1 MTNGLPF
8 GIRVALEFYFVEGL
22 VLGPVLVG
30 REAAVKFLAE
40 IFIHF

>member
-1 MTNGLPF
+1 MTNGLHF
-8 GIRVALEFYFVEGL
+8 GIGVALEFYFIVGL

-30 REAAVKFLAE
+30 REAAVNFLAE